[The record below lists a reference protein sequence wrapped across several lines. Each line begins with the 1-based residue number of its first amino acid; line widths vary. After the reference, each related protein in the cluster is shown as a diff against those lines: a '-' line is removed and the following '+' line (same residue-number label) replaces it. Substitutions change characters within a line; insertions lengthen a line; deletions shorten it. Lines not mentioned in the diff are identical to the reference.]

1 MDDLAERRARMVEHQ
16 LRRRGI
22 RDRRVLEAMNRIP
35 RELFVPLEYQIAAY
49 EDAPIG
55 IGFDQTIS
63 QPYMAALMS
72 ESLMLKG
79 HERVLDVGTGSGY
92 QAAILAELARE
103 VYSIEL
109 IPELAGQARR
119 NLAKAGYAGRVE
131 VIAGD
136 GSLGY
141 AAASP
146 YDGILVAA
154 GAPDVPRS
162 LIDQLADPGRLV
174 IPVGSYTDQDLEVIT
189 KLNGQLT
196 KQVPTLC
203 RFVPLR
209 GAEGWKD

>member
-1 MDDLAERRARMVEHQ
+1 MDDLAEKRARMVEHQ

-22 RDRRVLEAMNRIP
+22 RDRRVLEAMGRIP
-35 RELFVPLEYQIAAY
+35 REVFVPLEYQIAAY
-49 EDAPIG
+49 EDVPIS

-109 IPELAGQARR
+109 IPELAEQARR
-119 NLAKAGYAGRVE
+119 NLAAAGCGGRVE

-141 AAASP
+141 AAAAP
-146 YDGILVAA
+146 YDGIVVAA
-154 GAPDVPRS
+154 GAPEAPRS
-162 LIDQLADPGRLV
+162 LLDQLADPGRLV

-189 KLNGQLT
+189 KMNGQLT
-196 KQVPTLC
+196 KQVATLC

-209 GAEGWKD
+209 GSEGWKD